1 MSIQVAAPVDLLC
14 GDWQAKEEVRI
25 CIIILRAIYCRGA
38 ASPRQGIKI
47 NSSRSAEFN

>member
-14 GDWQAKEEVRI
+14 GDWQSKEEVRVYNNFI
-25 CIIILRAIYCRGA
+25 RHLLWRCIS
-38 ASPRQGIKI
+38 ASQGIKI